1 MYAVVTLLPL
11 STFSIFIL
19 CSICLTSA
27 AAGRHR
33 RRPYSMAKVQKARL
47 LVVAIVVFLLNS
59 LGFFPPESVV
69 AKCCE
74 SPLRAPGLHGH
85 WVGGGGGLPGR
96 PEAGRWFPYLF
107 F

>member
-1 MYAVVTLLPL
+1 MD
-11 STFSIFIL
+11 
-19 CSICLTSA
+19 
-27 AAGRHR
+27 
-33 RRPYSMAKVQKARL
+33 KVQKARL

-59 LGFFPPESVV
+59 FKNFFPESVV

-107 F
+107 SDLLLFLAFSLVPIGILLV